1 MSGIPIPPFTAL
13 KRDLFFFFS
22 LSLFFFSF
30 PSILYFSLCC
40 LRESWRCVFEGSQWG
55 QQIQMMLDAD
65 MEAAVALGALR
76 EHHSC

>member
-13 KRDLFFFFS
+13 KRDFFKFFFFFV
-22 LSLFFFSF
+22 LC
-30 PSILYFSLCC
+30 PVFSLCR
-40 LRESWRCVFEGSQWG
+40 LRESWRCAFEGSQWG